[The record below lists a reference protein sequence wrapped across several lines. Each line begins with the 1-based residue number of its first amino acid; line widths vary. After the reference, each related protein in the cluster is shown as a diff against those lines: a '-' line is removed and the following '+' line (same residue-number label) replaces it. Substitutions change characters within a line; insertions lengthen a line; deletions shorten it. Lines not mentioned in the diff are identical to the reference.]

1 MSQKRSIADF
11 FSPSSKRAKQKAVSP
26 ELFASTAEDS
36 ETLQEQENAQCFVS
50 IPLEETVRSIASGD
64 ACPSSSGH
72 MDRECD
78 DLSASCAARHQP
90 DSATEFT
97 ASDADVDHA
106 GQLDISKFKTEQ
118 PTQPIL
124 NPFPSKKYGK
134 LSRSFNS
141 NWYRLFPWLEYSAQ
155 ADAAFCFPCRMFSTG
170 DNEKSAFVNGG
181 YSNWKNAL
189 ERDGG
194 FRKHENS
201 LVHKTCQASWVSF
214 HADEGGRTKQ
224 GISQRGHDESA
235 RSENKG
241 NFVELLNLF
250 AKYDDIIGKKLNGG
264 AANAK
269 YVHHSIQDQIL
280 EILSHIT
287 LTSIKEEMKSSQCFA
302 LIVDE
307 TKDLSKTEQLSVV
320 VRYYLNGAVFERFL
334 GFRNA
339 EQLDAKSL
347 LSYVKE
353 TLNRCGIDSQL
364 CIAQTYD
371 GASVMSGAITRRP
384 GTIQAGSAA
393 GSGKAENER
402 LPLHLEQFVLSE
414 GRPVEE
420 ESPDSKETFRVKVF
434 LPVLDHLIVE
444 LTRRFAENNDVL
456 CGVSALH
463 PQSENFMDVSL
474 LKPFAE
480 HYACDINSVE
490 VECKLVIKLL
500 QRIEA
505 ERKCKIETLLQLVT
519 VLEEYKLAFHELHKL
534 SVIAVTI
541 PASSSSCERTFS
553 CLRRLKTYLRSKM
566 TNNRLSDL
574 AVLAV
579 GRSLAN
585 KIDLQ
590 SVVDMFDAAHN
601 NRPIRLH

>member
-1 MSQKRSIADF
+1 MN
-11 FSPSSKRAKQKAVSP
+11 FSF
-26 ELFASTAEDS
+26 LFH
-36 ETLQEQENAQCFVS
+36 LR
-50 IPLEETVRSIASGD
+50 L
-64 ACPSSSGH
+64 
-72 MDRECD
+72 
-78 DLSASCAARHQP
+78 
-90 DSATEFT
+90 FT
-97 ASDADVDHA
+97 K
-106 GQLDISKFKTEQ
+106 L
-118 PTQPIL
+118 
-124 NPFPSKKYGK
+124 
-134 LSRSFNS
+134 LSRLKVFSDILQSKDCNLSQACLMAHTVIDELSEIRNS
-141 NWYRLFPWLEYSAQ
+141 Q
-155 ADAAFCFPCRMFSTG
+155 
-170 DNEKSAFVNGG
+170 SAFDTVWEQTCTISEENGVPQRE
-181 YSNWKNAL
+181 K
-189 ERDGG
+189 
-194 FRKHENS
+194 
-201 LVHKTCQASWVSF
+201 Q
-214 HADEGGRTKQ
+214 RTK
-224 GISQRGHDESA
+224 
-235 RSENKG
+235 
-241 NFVELLNLF
+241 
-250 AKYDDIIGKKLNGG
+250 
-264 AANAK
+264 
-269 YVHHSIQDQIL
+269 
-280 EILSHIT
+280 
-287 LTSIKEEMKSSQCFA
+287 
-302 LIVDE
+302 
-307 TKDLSKTEQLSVV
+307 
-320 VRYYLNGAVFERFL
+320 
-334 GFRNA
+334 
-339 EQLDAKSL
+339 
-347 LSYVKE
+347 
-353 TLNRCGIDSQL
+353 
-364 CIAQTYD
+364 
-371 GASVMSGAITRRP
+371 
-384 GTIQAGSAA
+384 
-393 GSGKAENER
+393 R

-579 GRSLAN
+579 ERSLAN

-590 SVVDMFDAAHN
+590 RVVDMFDAAHN
-601 NRPIRLH
+601 NRRIRLH